1 MMKWN
6 LKKLTKHTVLL
17 VASVTLV
24 ACGSSDEE
32 TPIVTPS
39 SAVIDTAVVTTSHAN
54 DVTEVGEQVSLNL
67 EFNKA
72 LLQNRT
78 LTVHWLIADSEVSFH
93 EERFDVEKGATT
105 LKLQLD
111 TVNPESE
118 RYDTQN
124 QVLMSVTL
132 GNNEAVFSNEF
143 ELWGAPPAAKL
154 FNSNGFKWYTEQQ
167 ASKLVDE
174 QLFQVIGT
182 DFTPWPLPADPTWHE
197 DPYDN
202 NTWLLY
208 YHSLGWL
215 YGMDYAYEQTGD
227 AEILERIE
235 FYILDYLND
244 VPRDGSNN
252 YMAWND
258 HAVAWRFETLTYLYQ
273 KYFRKR
279 WHGEQ
284 WQTIESQFLDHADEL
299 VELLHD
305 DRYYAHNHSM
315 YHALS
320 LYNFSF
326 ALPRLNHEFGYR
338 HEAETRI
345 NELFDEMVNNK
356 TGVSVEQST
365 SYHFIA
371 MELFVDANQFTYTMT
386 GEPMAE
392 LADNLAMMADF
403 AAHFI
408 YRNGNASAMGDS
420 NYDRA
425 IWLERLQRII
435 ENGAIASSY
444 TTHLSTAGESGTPLL
459 ANYVA
464 ADDGYVIQRPGYDY
478 ARNEIFT
485 FTDFGK
491 KLFSHGHHDAGNVI
505 ATDHGAPL
513 LIDSGGPYLYN
524 SPKRAHFRSAYAH
537 NTLIVDEQAT
547 FANDASVLGAA
558 CIDEMCYSLG
568 LIDEASYQHWRLV
581 VTQRDG
587 DTPRWSVIDIATS
600 KTDELH
606 AYKLVYHFPDDADVV
621 PETDSAQCQTIT
633 LATTQ
638 AYCMQVA
645 GSTALT
651 VTKWQGVDD
660 ATYTQGW
667 VQPGFGKRIPAPV
680 LEFTGTGQQLLAVT
694 ELRTVAEAHQ
704 PMATVQ
710 TVNAAAMTYTIE
722 LGRYTMTLNDLAS
735 PAPTVHV
742 TTNN

>member
-1 MMKWN
+1 MKHWTAKAR
-6 LKKLTKHTVLL
+6 LSQSSCVMALL
-17 VASVTLV
+17 FLV
-24 ACGSSDEE
+24 GCGSGD
-32 TPIVTPS
+32 
-39 SAVIDTAVVTTSHAN
+39 SAQSPKPDVATAVVEAVTLSEASTFVESGAALAVTLTTDKAVAKPRAITIAWRDQHGETLKQSKVNLKVGQRSHNFSLDTTIAPAEGF
-54 DVTEVGEQVSLNL
+54 DHVATIQLFVEQAGQAEVGSDAFE
-67 EFNKA
+67 
-72 LLQNRT
+72 
-78 LTVHWLIADSEVSFH
+78 WY
-93 EERFDVEKGATT
+93 AT
-105 LKLQLD
+105 
-111 TVNPESE
+111 
-118 RYDTQN
+118 
-124 QVLMSVTL
+124 
-132 GNNEAVFSNEF
+132 
-143 ELWGAPPAAKL
+143 APAMRL
-154 FNSNGFKWYTEQQ
+154 FNSNGFQWQNTEQATLLLEQEAFQ
-167 ASKLVDE
+167 APRTT
-174 QLFQVIGT
+174 FA
-182 DFTPWPLPADPTWHE
+182 PWPLPAQPTWQE
-197 DPYDN
+197 DPYGN

-215 YGMDYAYEQTGD
+215 YAYDFEFERSGNEAVLEQLEHYLFDYASSVRRG
-227 AEILERIE
+227 
-235 FYILDYLND
+235 
-244 VPRDGSNN
+244 GSNN

-258 HAVAWRFETLTYLYQ
+258 HAVAWRMEALSYFYQ
-273 KYFRKR
+273 KYGHAR
-279 WHGEQ
+279 WSDAKVQ
-284 WQTIESQFLDHADEL
+284 QMQAYLLDHADEL

-305 DRYYAHNHSM
+305 PRYFAHNHSM
-315 YHALS
+315 YHALA

-326 ALPRLNHEFGYR
+326 VAPYESALRGYR
-338 HEAETRI
+338 DEALVRM
-345 NELFDEMVNNK
+345 NELFEEMVN
-356 TGVSVEQST
+356 TTSGVSVEQST
-365 SYHFIA
+365 TYHFIA
-371 MELFVDANQFTYTMT
+371 MELFIQANQLAHTMT
-386 GEPMAE
+386 GASLQE
-392 LADNLAMMADF
+392 LADNLSEMVAF
-403 AAHFI
+403 AAHLI
-408 YRNGNASAMGDS
+408 YRNGGATALGDTDYQRS
-420 NYDRA
+420 
-425 IWLERLQRII
+425 IWTERLLRIV
-435 ENGAIASSY
+435 EEGAISSDY
-444 TTHLSTAGESGTPLL
+444 ARHLATQGAEGTPLL

-464 ADDGYVIQRPGYDY
+464 ETDGYVIQRPGYDY

-558 CIDEMCYSLG
+558 CIDDMCYSLG

-600 KTDELH
+600 KTGGSH

-621 PETDSAQCQTIT
+621 PATDSAQCQTIT

-694 ELRTVAEAHQ
+694 ELRTAAEAHQ

-710 TVNAAAMTYTIE
+710 AVNAAAMTYTIE